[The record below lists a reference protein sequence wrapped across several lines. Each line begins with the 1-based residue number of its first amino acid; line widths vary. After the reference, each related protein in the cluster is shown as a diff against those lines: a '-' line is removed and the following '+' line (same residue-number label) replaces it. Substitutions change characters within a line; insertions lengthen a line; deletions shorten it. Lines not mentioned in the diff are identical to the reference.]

1 MRVALISLFLN
12 AALNYYLAFVLDL
25 GHVGIA
31 IGSSLAA
38 FVSVCILELILYRSG
53 FIKSY
58 SFVSRFSLMILV
70 ASCSLALFLHFYT
83 QKINFIELNHL
94 DRILFLFIEVTIAI
108 NLFYNFQSYLWK
120 IIKKN
125 F

>member
-58 SFVSRFSLMILV
+58 SFVSRFSLMIFSSKL
-70 ASCSLALFLHFYT
+70 L
-83 QKINFIELNHL
+83 IG
-94 DRILFLFIEVTIAI
+94 
-108 NLFYNFQSYLWK
+108 
-120 IIKKN
+120 IIFTLLYSKN
-125 F
+125 